1 MALDSFA
8 LLITPPAQRQNDSQL
23 RILDMCSLTLY
34 LSTSLSLNG
43 RIVSVPAFCLFIK
56 RATSLHAFC
65 VSSVRCVLHV
75 ATRSRKRYGAK
86 KNGGKKTRNLFSFYA
101 NQITHKQQFL
111 LRRWPLLLFGLL
123 SSVFN
128 LNSVWQTN
136 LPTISACCLP
146 ASSLLEPFN

>member
-1 MALDSFA
+1 MTVRRTVSCA
-8 LLITPPAQRQNDSQL
+8 
-23 RILDMCSLTLY
+23 SLTCAVSFY
-34 LSTSLSLNG
+34 LSTSLSLSLSQWAHCQCAS
-43 RIVSVPAFCLFIK
+43 ILFIHK
-56 RATSLHAFC
+56 TRDFPACILCVICSLRFA
-65 VSSVRCVLHV
+65 RRN
-75 ATRSRKRYGAK
+75 AQPK
-86 KNGGKKTRNLFSFYA
+86 KIWGKKKEKKTRNLFSFYA